1 MKNKQITFFL
11 IFLALVIVAIIVFNY
26 TSNRPNKVKEN
37 PYEYNIDEYKKVDP
51 DLIKYKE
58 TRKIKV
64 ALDDHAGLAT
74 FNGNIYLASA
84 SELLIITPFGNRLE
98 GFSIQSDARA
108 VAVENERIAIAY
120 KQQIEVFNYKGESL
134 YKTPIVSDSSVY
146 SSVAFL
152 NNKVVV
158 ADAGKRR
165 IYGFEEGSLAFE
177 IEGVSGAKNLNGFIV
192 PSPYFEVAVNL
203 ENELWCTNP
212 GMHALQQYNINGD
225 LINSWDKISM
235 EIEGFTG
242 CCNPAQFTFLS
253 DGRMVTSEKGLPR
266 IKIYKKNGELESVVA
281 APSKFKG
288 NQHAAEIGTI
298 DENIVA
304 LDFDREM
311 IRIFEPKASLNPS
324 PSAH

>member
-1 MKNKQITFFL
+1 MRNKQITFFL
-11 IFLALVIVAIIVFNY
+11 IFLALLIVAVVAFNY
-26 TSNRPNKVKEN
+26 INSKPKKSKEN
-37 PYEYNIDEYKKVDP
+37 PYEYNIDEFKKVDP
-51 DLIKYKE
+51 ELIKYKE
-58 TRKIKV
+58 IRKIKV

-98 GFSIQSDARA
+98 GFSILPDARA

-120 KQQIEVFNYKGESL
+120 KQQIEVFNYKGEPI
-134 YKTPIVSDSSVY
+134 YKTSIISDSSVFT
-146 SSVAFL
+146 SVVFF

-165 IYGFEEGSLAFE
+165 IYGFEKDSLIFE

-212 GMHALQQYNINGD
+212 GMHALQQYNNNGT
-225 LINSWDKISM
+225 LLNSWDKISM
-235 EIEGFTG
+235 EIDGFTG
-242 CCNPAQFTFLS
+242 CCNPAQFTFLP
-253 DGRMVTSEKGLPR
+253 DGRFVTSEKGIPR

-281 APSKFKG
+281 APSKFEG
-288 NQHAAEIGTI
+288 NQHAAEVGVIGET
-298 DENIVA
+298 IVA

-311 IRIFEPKASLNPS
+311 IRIFEPK
-324 PSAH
+324 